1 MLFKGLYLSTF
12 SLSGLLNLMSRNFSI
27 SSVSSRIE
35 FLSSMS
41 CLGFWYQL
49 SRLALSFFLETIL
62 VSGVFFF
69 SETKKSRNLFL
80 MREVSG
86 CCNIPV
92 PRQILLCHRENFFN
106 RPLAEG
112 KCDSRDMSCSY
123 IIPSPRTSSH
133 LNEGPRLQ

>member
-1 MLFKGLYLSTF
+1 M
-12 SLSGLLNLMSRNFSI
+12 SGLLVSA
-27 SSVSSRIE
+27 VSSGLE
-35 FLSSMS
+35 FLSRDNP
-41 CLGFWYQL
+41 CLGVF
-49 SRLALSFFLETIL
+49 
-62 VSGVFFF
+62 FFF

-86 CCNIPV
+86 CYIPV

>member
-1 MLFKGLYLSTF
+1 M
-12 SLSGLLNLMSRNFSI
+12 SGLLVSA
-27 SSVSSRIE
+27 VSSGLE
-35 FLSSMS
+35 FLSRDNP
-41 CLGFWYQL
+41 CLGG
-49 SRLALSFFLETIL
+49 FF
-62 VSGVFFF
+62 FFF

-92 PRQILLCHRENFFN
+92 PRQILLCHREIFFN